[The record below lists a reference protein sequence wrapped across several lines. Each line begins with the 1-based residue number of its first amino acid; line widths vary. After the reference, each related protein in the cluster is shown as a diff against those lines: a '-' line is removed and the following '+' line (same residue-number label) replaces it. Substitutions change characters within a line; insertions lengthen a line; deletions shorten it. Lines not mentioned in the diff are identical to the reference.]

1 MQPPIYIAIEGV
13 IGVGKTTLA
22 RLLQPDYEA
31 ELMLE
36 VFEQNPFLPLFYT
49 DRERYAFQTQ
59 IFFLLNRYRQQR
71 ALLERVGRVP
81 LLSDYLFAKD
91 QLFARLNLQGD
102 EWATYEHL
110 HQALADQI
118 AQPNLVIYLRAEVDT
133 LMARITQRDR
143 PYERGMS
150 REYIARL
157 AQAYDRFFDS
167 YASDSLLVIETDDL
181 NLLAREDLNRVGERV
196 RATLDTGIYQ
206 QRLPLPE
213 NETTLPLAS
222 ALRGM
227 AAPKGREERANR
239 LDSDPFLA
247 YLELQE
253 EMGALASAM
262 RRQRAGANS
271 NDMLVARQAVSAA
284 AQSLLHLARELDVDL
299 GHSEPRE
306 QVLAE
311 APAAAAGTG

>member
-36 VFEQNPFLPLFYT
+36 VFEQNPFLPLFYA
-49 DRERYAFQTQ
+49 DPERYAFQTQ
-59 IFFLLNRYRQQR
+59 IVFLLSRYRQQR
-71 ALLERVGRVP
+71 ALLERVGAVP

-91 QLFARLNLQGD
+91 RLFARLNLQGD

-110 HQALADQI
+110 HQALSEQI
-118 AQPNLVIYLRAEVDT
+118 ARPNLVIFLRAEVET

-150 REYIARL
+150 RDYIARL

-167 YASDSLLVIETDDL
+167 YASDSLLVIDTDDL
-181 NLLAREDLNRVGERV
+181 NVLTREDLKRVRERV
-196 RATLDTGIYQ
+196 RATVDAGIYQ
-206 QRLPLPE
+206 QRLPLAE
-213 NETTLPLAS
+213 NETTLPLVA

-227 AAPKGREERANR
+227 AAPKGREEGASR

-253 EMGALASAM
+253 EMGVLASAM
-262 RRQRAGANS
+262 RRQRAGANP
-271 NDMLVARQAVSAA
+271 DDTLVARQAVSAA
-284 AQSLLHLARELDVDL
+284 AQSLLRLARELDVDL
-299 GHSEPRE
+299 GQGHPEE
-306 QVLAE
+306 QVLVGVYAAE
-311 APAAAAGTG
+311 AGTG

>member
-1 MQPPIYIAIEGV
+1 V

-49 DRERYAFQTQ
+49 DPERYAFQTQ

-71 ALLERVGRVP
+71 GLLERVGRVP

-118 AQPNLVIYLRAEVDT
+118 ARPNLVIYLRAEVDT
-133 LMARITQRDR
+133 LMGRIAQRDR

-150 REYIARL
+150 RDYITRL

-181 NLLAREDLNRVGERV
+181 NLLTREDLNRIGEQV
-196 RATLDTGIYQ
+196 RATIDAGIYQ
-206 QRLPLPE
+206 QRLPFAE
-213 NETTLPLAS
+213 NGTTLPLAA
-222 ALRGM
+222 ALRDM
-227 AAPKGREERANR
+227 AETRGSEERASG

-253 EMGALASAM
+253 EMGMLASAM
-262 RRQRAGANS
+262 RWHRAGANS
-271 NDMLVARQAVSAA
+271 NDMLLARQAVSAA
-284 AQSLLHLARELDVDL
+284 AQSLLRLARELDVDL
-299 GHSEPRE
+299 GQSEPRE
-306 QVLAE
+306 QVQAE
-311 APAAAAGTG
+311 AHAVGANGD